1 MSKDLFNRYIWIVDT
16 IKRYGRISRKELD
29 QRWRNSPF
37 SNGEGM
43 PRRTFY
49 NYRLAIEE
57 LFKINIECDQ
67 TTYEYYI
74 DDDNIHNE
82 SVTNWLLNSIVTNNV
97 LSDSRK
103 VSERIFLE
111 DIPSAR
117 DHMGTVM
124 DALKELRP
132 LTFNY
137 APYSRVSARE
147 VILEPYFLKLFR
159 QRWYVTGR
167 NIKEDTLKTYALDRM
182 SEVTV
187 GAEQFEIPEDFN
199 AEEFCRDSFGVVFTQ
214 GEAKRVVLRTDT
226 RQAKY
231 LRNLPLHHSQK
242 EMIHDKFSIFSYNIK
257 LTPDFV
263 SELLSFGPGI
273 VVLEP
278 PELRAMMLTSLRETL
293 DLYNQHA

>member
-1 MSKDLFNRYIWIVDT
+1 MSKDLFSRYIWIVDT
-16 IKRYGRISRKELD
+16 IKRYGRISRKELNR
-29 QRWRNSPF
+29 RWRDTPF
-37 SNGEGM
+37 SNGENL

-49 NYRLAIEE
+49 NYRMAIEE
-57 LFKINIECDQ
+57 LFKITIECDQ
-67 TTYEYYI
+67 TTFEYYI
-74 DDDNIHNE
+74 NDEDIHNE
-82 SVTNWLLNSIVTNNV
+82 SVTNWLLNSVVTNNV

-132 LTFNY
+132 LTFSY
-137 APYSRVSARE
+137 APYSRTSARE
-147 VILEPYFLKLFR
+147 VTLEPYFLKLFR
-159 QRWYVTGR
+159 QRWYITGR
-167 NIKEDTLKTYALDRM
+167 NVKEDTLKTYALDRM
-182 SEVTV
+182 SDVTV
-187 GAEQFEIPEDFN
+187 GPDQFEIPDDFN

-214 GEAKRVVLRTDT
+214 GESKRVVIRTDS

-242 EMIHDKFSIFSYNIK
+242 EMIHDKFSIFQYQIK

-263 SELLSFGPGI
+263 SELLSFGTGI

-278 PELRAMMLTSLRETL
+278 PELRAMMLTSLRDTL
-293 DLYNQHA
+293 ELYNQHA

>member
-29 QRWRNSPF
+29 LRWRNSPF

-57 LFKINIECDQ
+57 LFKINIECDP

-74 DDDNIHNE
+74 DDDDLHNE
-82 SVTNWLLNSIVTNNV
+82 SVTNWLLNSVVTNNV

-117 DHMGTVM
+117 DHFGTVM

-137 APYSRVSARE
+137 APYSRTSARE
-147 VILEPYFLKLFR
+147 VVLEPYFLKLFR
-159 QRWYVTGR
+159 QRWYATGR
-167 NIKEDTLKTYALDRM
+167 NVKEDTLKTYALDRM

-187 GAEQFEIPEDFN
+187 GSEQFEIPDDFI

-214 GEAKRVVLRTDT
+214 GETKRVALRADT

-242 EMIHDKFSIFSYNIK
+242 EMIHDKFSIFNYNLK

-263 SELLSFGPGI
+263 SELLSFGPGV

-278 PELRAMMLTSLRETL
+278 PELRAMMLSSLRETL

>member
-124 DALKELRP
+124 DTLKELRP

-167 NIKEDTLKTYALDRM
+167 NVKEDTLKTYALDRM

-214 GEAKRVVLRTDT
+214 GEAKRVVIRTDT